1 VIDVITTEYQFMQ
14 YHSTDKP
21 KQQTISHAG
30 DNYDSSVNNDVYGMT
45 KIVAIVGY
53 ITLIGWLVAIVLHD
67 KHKSSFTTFH
77 LRQSLG
83 LIITGALLALVPLIG
98 WLMNVA
104 VFLAWLYAIYHA
116 VQGKEKKVL
125 ALGDFYQKHL
135 DFIK

>member
-1 VIDVITTEYQFMQ
+1 MEYQFME

-21 KQQTISHAG
+21 KLQTISKPS
-30 DNYDSSVNNDVYGMT
+30 DYNESSMNKDSYGAD
-45 KIVAIVGY
+45 KIVAVLGY
-53 ITLIGWLVAIVLHD
+53 ITLLGWLVAIVLHD

-98 WLMNVA
+98 WLMNIA
-104 VFLAWLYAIYHA
+104 VFLVWLYAIYHA
-116 VQGKEKKVL
+116 IQGRQEKVPV
-125 ALGDFYQKHL
+125 LGDCYQEHL

>member
-1 VIDVITTEYQFMQ
+1 MQ
-14 YHSTDKP
+14 YHSKEKP
-21 KQQTISHAG
+21 KQQNMSQASDYNSTT
-30 DNYDSSVNNDVYGMT
+30 DDEYSSSKT
-45 KIVAIVGY
+45 VAIIGY
-53 ITLIGWLVAIVLHD
+53 VTLVGWLAAIMLYG

-104 VFLAWLYAIYHA
+104 VFLVWLYAIYHA
-116 VQGKEKKVL
+116 IQGRKVKVPV
-125 ALGDFYQKHL
+125 LGDYYQEHL

>member
-1 VIDVITTEYQFMQ
+1 MSQASDYNSTTDDEY
-14 YHSTDKP
+14 
-21 KQQTISHAG
+21 
-30 DNYDSSVNNDVYGMT
+30 SSSKT
-45 KIVAIVGY
+45 VAIIGY
-53 ITLIGWLVAIVLHD
+53 VTLVGWLAAIMLYG

-104 VFLAWLYAIYHA
+104 VFLVWLYAIYHA
-116 VQGKEKKVL
+116 IQGRKVKVPV
-125 ALGDFYQKHL
+125 LGDYYQEHL

>member
-1 VIDVITTEYQFMQ
+1 MMEYQFMQ
-14 YHSTDKP
+14 YHSTEKS
-21 KQQTISHAG
+21 KQQTMSHAS
-30 DNYDSSVNNDVYGMT
+30 DYYDSSMIDDVYGIT
-45 KIVAIVGY
+45 KTVAIIGY
-53 ITLIGWLVAIVLHD
+53 ITLVGWLVAIVLHD

-104 VFLAWLYAIYHA
+104 VFLVWLYAIYHA
-116 VQGKEKKVL
+116 IQGRKVKVPV
-125 ALGDFYQKHL
+125 LGDCYQEHL